1 MTIFAI
7 VTTSNVH
14 SLSSTDMYSITFLRP
29 GHSIVLYL
37 QVGQGPLHLACCVEL
52 FGICHIILGGCSLGR
67 TKRKYEES
75 VGSLAVAV
83 QDICAPANCRAA
95 PNMPGVHWEDR
106 QLGNVFRTPIH
117 ELARRRVASCRACF
131 EVSV

>member
-1 MTIFAI
+1 MTISAI
-7 VTTSNVH
+7 VTASSIH
-14 SLSSTDMYSITFLRP
+14 SLSSTNMYSMAFLRS
-29 GHSIVLYL
+29 GHSIVPYL
-37 QVGQGPLHLACCVEL
+37 QVRQGSLHLACRVEL
-52 FGICHIILGGCSLGR
+52 IGICHIILGGCSLGR